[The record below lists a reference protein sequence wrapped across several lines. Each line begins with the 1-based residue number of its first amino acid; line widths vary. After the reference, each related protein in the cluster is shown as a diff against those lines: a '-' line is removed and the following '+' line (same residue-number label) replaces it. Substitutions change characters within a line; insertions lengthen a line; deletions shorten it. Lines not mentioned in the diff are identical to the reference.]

1 VIDAIFIMSFDADER
16 GEVHGHLFVIFR
28 GLCLG
33 ALRACVLLGLGLG
46 ELGYTKVIRPVMNI
60 P

>member
-1 VIDAIFIMSFDADER
+1 LSFFVVFVWER
-16 GEVHGHLFVIFR
+16 
-28 GLCLG
+28 C
-33 ALRACVLLGLGLG
+33 ALVFYWAWDLG